1 MRPRC
6 PSRTSLNGLS
16 GIFLSSI
23 TKSMRPNILV
33 SLFQNVAVFI
43 VLALAALPVQAHD
56 GAAAFPA
63 SPQAPAA
70 SAPLEAVTGTVSDL
84 VVDNR
89 VSGLSTR
96 YVTLKLDDG
105 RNLALNGS
113 GVDQLTKGMRVQA
126 TGQRAGDTLFVS
138 AYHIVAGEAA
148 TASITRALATAQAQG
163 TLGMVHADNFDQG
176 RSTYGLVVRD
186 SDDRATPLVLAV
198 IPDTLRIGMQV
209 VATGTQAT
217 DGSSLEV
224 SNITILAMPPPQSN
238 GPLAAPITNKVLV
251 VLVQFPGGGAPAFTQ
266 AQVDQAMRT
275 NSASVAN

>member
-1 MRPRC
+1 
-6 PSRTSLNGLS
+6 
-16 GIFLSSI
+16 
-23 TKSMRPNILV
+23 MRPNILV
-33 SLFQNVAVFI
+33 SLLQNVAVFI

-70 SAPLEAVTGTVSDL
+70 S
-84 VVDNR
+84 
-89 VSGLSTR
+89 
-96 YVTLKLDDG
+96 
-105 RNLALNGS
+105 
-113 GVDQLTKGMRVQA
+113 
-126 TGQRAGDTLFVS
+126 
-138 AYHIVAGEAA
+138 
-148 TASITRALATAQAQG
+148 G

-186 SDDRATPLVLAV
+186 SDGRATPLVLAV

-275 NSASVAN
+275 SSASVANYYQEVSYGQQLLNVPVTPWP